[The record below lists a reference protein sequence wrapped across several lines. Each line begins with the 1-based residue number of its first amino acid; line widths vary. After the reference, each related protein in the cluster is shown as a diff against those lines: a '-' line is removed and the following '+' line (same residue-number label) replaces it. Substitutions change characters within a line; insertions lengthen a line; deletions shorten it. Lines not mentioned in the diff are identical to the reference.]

1 MIKSAFYILK
11 DTFSNIQTY
20 EFDASFAKEFYLNKQ
35 KHMFNFIKVQIGKAK
50 NKVNVNHLIMIMHC
64 R

>member
-20 EFDASFAKEFYLNKQ
+20 EFDASFAKEF
-35 KHMFNFIKVQIGKAK
+35 
-50 NKVNVNHLIMIMHC
+50 
-64 R
+64 